1 MKKKKVYFNLIFI
14 EDVEEKW
21 TFAFHVSTLIEVST
35 YAQWCRFPQG
45 VPLVRYHGTF
55 KDLNMNWIWAGN
67 DPTLGVD
74 SIGTIPS
81 ALATYAAVLALQP
94 YLIINAGTAGGFKVA
109 TILSQAIVLEL
120 LVF

>member
-67 DPTLGVD
+67 DPTLGKMYICSFHFD
-74 SIGTIPS
+74 AYFTTSNS
-81 ALATYAAVLALQP
+81 NYSKS
-94 YLIINAGTAGGFKVA
+94 YR
-109 TILSQAIVLEL
+109 
-120 LVF
+120 

>member
-67 DPTLGVD
+67 DPTLGKMF
-74 SIGTIPS
+74 
-81 ALATYAAVLALQP
+81 VLFNLM
-94 YLIINAGTAGGFKVA
+94 LTAPLLTTQKV
-109 TILSQAIVLEL
+109 
-120 LVF
+120 